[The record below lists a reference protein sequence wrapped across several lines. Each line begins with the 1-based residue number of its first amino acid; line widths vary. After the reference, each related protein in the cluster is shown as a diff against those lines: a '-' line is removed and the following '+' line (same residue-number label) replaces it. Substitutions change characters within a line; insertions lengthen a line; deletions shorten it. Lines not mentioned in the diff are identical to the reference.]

1 MLCLRQKYSVTV
13 YNKMSYREKTPIGYG
28 VNAPV
33 VKLADTNDLRSFIR
47 MGVGVQVPPGVQII
61 LYILLW

>member
-33 VKLADTNDLRSFIR
+33 VKLADTIDYQKIYFS
-47 MGVGVQVPPGVQII
+47 
-61 LYILLW
+61 YIYNRLNMRNIYGMRLWMW